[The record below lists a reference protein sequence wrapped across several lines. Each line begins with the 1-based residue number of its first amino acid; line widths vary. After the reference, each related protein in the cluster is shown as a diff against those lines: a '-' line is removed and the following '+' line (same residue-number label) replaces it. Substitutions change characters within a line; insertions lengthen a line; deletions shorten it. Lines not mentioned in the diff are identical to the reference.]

1 MKRKNKYILLFL
13 FLILIIILLYKFTF
27 NKYESFTT
35 QKICVVG
42 NGPLTKKDVNEIN
55 KHDIICEMNKRNKK
69 EKNNING
76 THLFLRSGKSGYHG
90 INGEIQK
97 SIKNVIFMTG
107 SGSGNLIT
115 NKYLNN
121 IKKIDK
127 NINTEMYT
135 FKLNNKDGF
144 TFDNKTYNLT
154 NSPSAG
160 IIVLKYILEKYP
172 NNKINIYGM
181 NSIKKGF
188 HNHKLEKEMMNNSKN
203 CILHKTWKDT
213 YEAITI

>member
-1 MKRKNKYILLFL
+1 MKINYWLILLLLLLFL
-13 FLILIIILLYKFTF
+13 IISLLCKIVL
-27 NKYESFTT
+27 NKYEGFTT

-42 NGPLTKKDVNEIN
+42 NGPLTKEDVKNIN
-55 KHDIICEMNKRNKK
+55 KHDIICEINKRNEK

-76 THLFLRSGKSGYHG
+76 THLFLRSNKKGYHG
-90 INGEIQK
+90 TINNIPK
-97 SIKNVIFMTG
+97 SIQNVIFITG
-107 SGSGNLIT
+107 SESGNLVE

-121 IKKIDK
+121 IKKIDE
-127 NINTEMYT
+127 NIKIEMYT

-144 TFDNKTYNLT
+144 EFDKKMYKLT

-181 NSIKKGF
+181 NSTKKGY
-188 HNHKLEKEMMNNSKN
+188 HNHKLEKEMINDSNN

-213 YEAITI
+213 YSA